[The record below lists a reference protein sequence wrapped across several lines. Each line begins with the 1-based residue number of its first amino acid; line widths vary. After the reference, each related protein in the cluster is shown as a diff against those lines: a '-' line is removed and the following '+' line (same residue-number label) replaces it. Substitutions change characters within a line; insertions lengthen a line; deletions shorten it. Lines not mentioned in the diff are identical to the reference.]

1 MDPRPRWFTKE
12 LWTNLHSGFRK
23 SSTPCS
29 PILTRSSPCRTFRSD
44 KDITS
49 SSDGLLLARTS
60 SLCQRLLKIV
70 FHLFLRQTCAP
81 QTLRTPQTASDS
93 SEALEFHLH
102 GFHREAPSIFQ
113 LYLDPSHC

>member
-1 MDPRPRWFTKE
+1 MYLR
-12 LWTNLHSGFRK
+12 SGFQK

-29 PILTRSSPCRTFRSD
+29 TILTRPSPCRTFWSD
-44 KDITS
+44 ENTTS
-49 SSDGLLLARTS
+49 SLDALLLAWTS
-60 SLCQRLLKIV
+60 SFCQRLLQIMY
-70 FHLFLRQTCAP
+70 HLLPCQTCAP

-93 SEALEFHLH
+93 GEVLEFHLH